1 MLLKVGIASQAA
13 ACHLG
18 AHADQADTVPIV
30 MIQGPPGTGKT
41 HTVKGMLNVWH
52 LVQFQRYYATLAQE
66 LLGGRGQL
74 EHQAFTRSIPNL
86 AAKPRLLV
94 CTPSNAAADE
104 LLERV
109 MDQGLFEVKGGKGVR
124 DHAQLA
130 RCRICQ

>member
-1 MLLKVGIASQAA
+1 
-13 ACHLG
+13 
-18 AHADQADTVPIV
+18 

-52 LVQFQRYYATLAQE
+52 LVQFQRYYATLAHE
-66 LLGGRGQL
+66 LVGAKGQL
-74 EHQAFTRSIPNL
+74 ERQAFERSIPNL

-109 MDQGLFEVKGGKGVR
+109 MDLGLFQVKDGHGVSLPLH
-124 DHAQLA
+124 DLSHVQLQ
-130 RCRICQ
+130 CLWL

>member
-1 MLLKVGIASQAA
+1 MLQAA

-18 AHADQADTVPIV
+18 AHEGQADTVPVV

-52 LVQFQRYYATLAQE
+52 LVQFQRYYATLGHA
-66 LLGGRGQL
+66 LIGAGGQL
-74 EHQAFTRSIPNL
+74 ERQAFERSIPNL

-109 MDQGLFEVKGGKGVR
+109 MDLGLFQVKEGRGVS
-124 DHAQLA
+124 
-130 RCRICQ
+130 

>member
-1 MLLKVGIASQAA
+1 
-13 ACHLG
+13 
-18 AHADQADTVPIV
+18 

-52 LVQFQRYYATLAQE
+52 LVQFQRYYATLAHE
-66 LLGGRGQL
+66 LIGSRGSL

-109 MDQGLFEVKGGKGVR
+109 MDQGLFEVKAGKGVGVLYLDLSEPTR
-124 DHAQLA
+124 GNLN
-130 RCRICQ
+130 